1 MPQGECNPALRG
13 WLGGLPFA
21 CYPWI
26 GYKVP
31 PEGLLKDST
40 MPKNK
45 RVAFYMDEEWLR
57 AITGL
62 AGTFGVSAQE
72 VIRRS
77 LPEVAVS
84 ELFFRCKI
92 FAPELR
98 WDEVSDVGRAAIR
111 EHLRSVYMAGLKE
124 HLARLGVSLES
135 SADEVEAAK
144 QRALGEMQADA
155 AQPLDPQIA
164 KAQEDAIYLGILY
177 DAWKRA
183 QMSQPGYTIAQ
194 VDIET
199 ASYKPGAGKAWAVLK
214 EGQIV

>member
-1 MPQGECNPALRG
+1 MA
-13 WLGGLPFA
+13 
-21 CYPWI
+21 
-26 GYKVP
+26 
-31 PEGLLKDST
+31 
-40 MPKNK
+40 KNK
-45 RVAFYMDEEWLR
+45 RVAFYLDDEWLG

-62 AGTFGVSAQE
+62 AGTFGVSTQD
-72 VIRRS
+72 VIRCS
-77 LPEVAVS
+77 LPDMAVS

-111 EHLRSVYMAGLKE
+111 EHLRAAYLAGLKE

-135 SADEVEAAK
+135 SADEVEAAQK
-144 QRALGEMQADA
+144 RALDEMQADTT
-155 AQPLDPQIA
+155 QPLDPQIA
-164 KAQEDAIYLGILY
+164 KAQEDSVYLGLLY

-183 QMSQPGYTIAQ
+183 KTSQPGYTITQ

-199 ASYKPGAGKAWAVLK
+199 ASDTSGVGKAWAVLK

>member
-1 MPQGECNPALRG
+1 MA
-13 WLGGLPFA
+13 
-21 CYPWI
+21 
-26 GYKVP
+26 
-31 PEGLLKDST
+31 
-40 MPKNK
+40 KNK
-45 RVAFYMDEEWLR
+45 RVAFYMDEEWLG

-77 LPEVAVS
+77 LPDVAVS

-92 FAPELR
+92 FVPDLH

-111 EHLRSVYMAGLKE
+111 EHLRAAYMAGLKE
-124 HLARLGVSLES
+124 HLARLGASLES

-144 QRALGEMQADA
+144 RRALDELQADT
-155 AQPLDPQIA
+155 AQPLEPQIA
-164 KAQEDAIYLGILY
+164 RAQEDSIYLGLLY

-183 QMSQPGYTIAQ
+183 KAGQPGYAIAQ
-194 VDIET
+194 VDIRKE
-199 ASYKPGAGKAWAVLK
+199 SDGSSAGQAWAILK

>member
-1 MPQGECNPALRG
+1 MAR
-13 WLGGLPFA
+13 
-21 CYPWI
+21 
-26 GYKVP
+26 
-31 PEGLLKDST
+31 
-40 MPKNK
+40 NK
-45 RVAFYMDEEWLR
+45 RVAFYLDEEWLR

-77 LPEVAVS
+77 LPDVAAS

-111 EHLRSVYMAGLKE
+111 EHLRTAYLAGLKE

-144 QRALGEMQADA
+144 KRALDEMQADTT
-155 AQPLDPQIA
+155 QPLEPQIA
-164 KAQEDAIYLGILY
+164 KAQEDSVYLGILY
-177 DAWKRA
+177 EAWKRA
-183 QMSQPGYTIAQ
+183 KTSHPGYAIAQ
-194 VDIET
+194 VDIKKE
-199 ASYKPGAGKAWAVLK
+199 SDGSGAGKAWAVLK
-214 EGQIV
+214 EGKIV

>member
-1 MPQGECNPALRG
+1 
-13 WLGGLPFA
+13 
-21 CYPWI
+21 
-26 GYKVP
+26 
-31 PEGLLKDST
+31 

-45 RVAFYMDEEWLR
+45 RVAFYMDEQCLG

-92 FAPELR
+92 FVPELR

-111 EHLRSVYMAGLKE
+111 EHLRAAYLAGLKE
-124 HLARLGVSLES
+124 HLARFGVSLES

-144 QRALGEMQADA
+144 QRALDEMRADTT
-155 AQPLDPQIA
+155 QPLDPQIA
-164 KAQEDAIYLGILY
+164 KAQEDSIYLGVLY

-183 QMSQPGYTIAQ
+183 RTSQPGYAIAQ
-194 VDIET
+194 VEIEA
-199 ASYKPGAGKAWAVLK
+199 ASDKSGTGKAWAVLK
-214 EGQIV
+214 EGKIV

>member
-1 MPQGECNPALRG
+1 MA
-13 WLGGLPFA
+13 
-21 CYPWI
+21 
-26 GYKVP
+26 
-31 PEGLLKDST
+31 
-40 MPKNK
+40 KNK
-45 RVAFYMDEEWLR
+45 RVTFYLDEEWLG

-72 VIRRS
+72 VIRRA
-77 LPEVAVS
+77 LPDVAAS

-92 FAPELR
+92 FVPELR

-111 EHLRSVYMAGLKE
+111 AHLRAAYLAGLKE
-124 HLARLGVSLES
+124 HLARLGVSLEF
-135 SADEVEAAK
+135 SADDVEAAK

-164 KAQEDAIYLGILY
+164 RAQEDSVYLGVLY

-183 QMSQPGYTIAQ
+183 KTSQPGYAIAQ
-194 VDIET
+194 VEIET
-199 ASYKPGAGKAWAVLK
+199 ARHKPGAGKAWAVLK

>member
-1 MPQGECNPALRG
+1 MA
-13 WLGGLPFA
+13 
-21 CYPWI
+21 
-26 GYKVP
+26 
-31 PEGLLKDST
+31 
-40 MPKNK
+40 KNK
-45 RVAFYMDEEWLR
+45 RVAFYLDEEWLG
-57 AITGL
+57 AVTGL

-77 LPEVAVS
+77 LPDVAVS

-111 EHLRSVYMAGLKE
+111 EHLRAAYLAGLKE
-124 HLARLGVSLES
+124 HLARFGVSLES

-144 QRALGEMQADA
+144 KRVLDELQADA

-164 KAQEDAIYLGILY
+164 RAQEDSIYLGVLY
-177 DAWKRA
+177 EAWKRA
-183 QMSQPGYTIAQ
+183 KAGQPGYAIAQ

-199 ASYKPGAGKAWAVLK
+199 ARHKPGANKAWAVLR